1 MKPTGRIV
9 WTLVLLLVAT
19 VSSVGDAASAQRAD
33 SVEAVRQMFVGN
45 YELMTY
51 ESFGENGDTVPRD
64 YVGRIMYDAHGNM
77 SAIGMPNALPER
89 DRASSDGRVR
99 RGFAY
104 FGKFEID
111 TEKGSVT
118 HHLIGSPMAAQS
130 VGADWVRYYE
140 FDGDML
146 TLSIK
151 NDEGH
156 VTGQLTWKRFE

>member
-1 MKPTGRIV
+1 MKLDGRIV
-9 WTLVLLLVAT
+9 WTLVVMLVVT
-19 VSSVGDAASAQRAD
+19 ISSVGDEASAQRAD

-45 YELMTY
+45 YELVTY
-51 ESFGENGDTVPRD
+51 ELFRPDGEVVSMD
-64 YVGRIMYDAHGNM
+64 YVGRIMYDADGNM
-77 SAIGMPNALPER
+77 SAIGMPNALPEL

-111 TEKGSVT
+111 TEEGSVT
-118 HHLIGSPMAAQS
+118 HHLIGSPMAARS
-130 VGADWVRYYE
+130 VGEPWVRYYE

-151 NDEGH
+151 NDEGR
-156 VTGQLTWKRFE
+156 VTGQLTWKRY

>member
-1 MKPTGRIV
+1 MKLEGRIV
-9 WTLVLLLVAT
+9 GMLIVLLVVTVAP
-19 VSSVGDAASAQRAD
+19 VGDEASAQQAASA
-33 SVEAVRQMFVGN
+33 EAVRQMFVGN
-45 YELMTY
+45 YELVTY
-51 ESFGENGDTVPRD
+51 ELFRADGEVVSMD
-64 YVGRIMYDAHGNM
+64 YVGRILYDAAGNM
-77 SAIGMPNALPER
+77 SAIGMPNALPEL

-111 TEKGSVT
+111 TEEGSVT
-118 HHLIGSPMAAQS
+118 HHLIGSPMAARS
-130 VGADWVRYYE
+130 VGEGWVRYYE

-151 NDEGH
+151 NDEGR